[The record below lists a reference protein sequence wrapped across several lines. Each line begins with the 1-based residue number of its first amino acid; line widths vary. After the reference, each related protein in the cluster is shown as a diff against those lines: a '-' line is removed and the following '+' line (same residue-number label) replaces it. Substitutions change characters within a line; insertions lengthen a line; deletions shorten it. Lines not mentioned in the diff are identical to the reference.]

1 MTIVGGEEG
10 LQQQQQ
16 AQEQGEPTRI
26 YDVTSALKSKHIEI
40 TYRIAFNHLPKVTV
54 KSENNNNNY
63 YNNLRHLGTEVDD
76 KDLAAIIAQVRR
88 EQAAAEK
95 DFNSDYDRISD
106 EAFGVL
112 DNIRASYIPERFEA
126 LHREQ
131 PKLREKGI
139 KNQIVY
145 SLVYIYPDMANDP
158 YLHTWTINK

>member
-1 MTIVGGEEG
+1 LTIVGGEEG
-10 LQQQQQ
+10 LLQQQQ

-40 TYRIAFNHLPKVTV
+40 TYRIAFNHFPKVTV

-63 YNNLRHLGTEVDD
+63 YDNLRHLGTEVDD

-95 DFNSDYDRISD
+95 NFNSDYDRISN

-112 DNIRASYIPERFEA
+112 DNICASYIPERFEA

-131 PKLREKGI
+131 PKLREKCI

>member
-10 LQQQQQ
+10 LQLQQQT
-16 AQEQGEPTRI
+16 QEQGEPTRI
-26 YDVTSALKSKHIEI
+26 YDVTSALKSRHIEI
-40 TYRIAFNHLPKVTV
+40 TYRIAFNHFPKVTV

-63 YNNLRHLGTEVDD
+63 YDNLRHLGTEVDD

-112 DNIRASYIPERFEA
+112 DNIRASYIPRFEA

-131 PKLREKGI
+131 PKLREKCI

-145 SLVYIYPDMANDP
+145 SLVDIYPDMANDP
-158 YLHTWTINK
+158 YLHTWTIKK

>member
-10 LQQQQQ
+10 LLQQQQ

-26 YDVTSALKSKHIEI
+26 YDVTSALKSRHIEI
-40 TYRIAFNHLPKVTV
+40 TYRIAFNHFAKVTV

-63 YNNLRHLGTEVDD
+63 YDNLRHLGTEVDD

-145 SLVYIYPDMANDP
+145 SLVDIYPDMANDP
-158 YLHTWTINK
+158 YLHTWTIKK